1 MDLFK
6 LFGTIAINNE
16 SAKDDIDD
24 VTNLA
29 ESARDRISTG
39 FGNIGRAAV
48 GMGKLVGGAL
58 LGSGAIGGALM
69 SVTESTMEYR
79 TAMGKLDAA
88 FITSGHSADTAT
100 STYNGLVRI
109 LGDTDVAVEAANHL
123 ALLADNEQDLQTW
136 TNICTGVF
144 ATFGDSLPIEGLTE
158 AANETAKV
166 GQVTGPLADA
176 LNWAGVSE
184 DAFNA
189 SLAACSTEQERQ
201 QLIME
206 TLNGLYDDASQR
218 YQEMNADVIA
228 ANEAQ
233 EKFSSAMASF
243 GETAQPIV
251 NAIRDGLGTLLLALT
266 DLVAGADFSA
276 IEAGISS
283 AFSWL
288 IDTVVP
294 AVGDFVN
301 FVIQNKEPII
311 ATIAAV
317 AAGFVAWNVVS
328 IIQGVI
334 TAIKAW
340 QLATQGMTVAQKL
353 LNLAM
358 NANPI
363 GIIITVITALV
374 AAFIY
379 LWNNCEGFRNFFINM
394 WENIK
399 VAFAAVVE
407 WLGQA
412 IDSIVQWF
420 VDAWAWI
427 QDAWSSVGEFF
438 QGIWDGI
445 CSAFS
450 AVGTWFSEK
459 FTAARQGIEDAWS
472 NVSDFFSGV
481 WDGVCGV
488 FDTAKEVVN
497 ENLSNMRTA
506 YEEHGGGIQGAAAAM
521 IEGVKG
527 HYTAG
532 YDFIN
537 NLTGG
542 KLGEM
547 VSKVKEKLTAAK
559 DAVVNKLNEIK
570 TNFTNKLNAVKT
582 TVTNIFNAVKTAITN
597 PIETAKNTVKNIVD
611 TIKGFFSNMNI
622 SFPHIKL
629 PHFSISPAGW
639 KIGDLLEGSIPSLG
653 ISWYAK
659 AMDNPMLMESPT
671 IFGYNPESGKLMGG
685 GEAGSEVV
693 SGTDKLMEMIGQA
706 VESKMAT
713 QLDRMIEQLD
723 ALVDGNVE
731 MLKALIAGH
740 TIVLNKRE
748 VARTVREY
756 A

>member
-16 SAKDDIDD
+16 SAKDDLDE

-29 ESARDRISTG
+29 ENARDRISTG

-58 LGSGAIGGALM
+58 LGSGAIGGALV

-88 FITSGHSADTAT
+88 FITSGHSAETAT
-100 STYNGLVRI
+100 ATYNGLVRV
-109 LGDTDVAVEAANHL
+109 LGDTDVAVEASNHL

-233 EKFSSAMASF
+233 EKFSAAMASF

-276 IEAGISS
+276 IESGISS

-301 FVIQNKEPII
+301 FVLENKEPIL
-311 ATIAAV
+311 AVIAAV
-317 AAGFVAWNVVS
+317 AAGFVAWNIVSIVQGVVS
-328 IIQGVI
+328 
-334 TAIKAW
+334 AIKAW
-340 QLATQGMTVAQKL
+340 QLATQGMTIAQKL

-358 NANPI
+358 AANPI
-363 GIIITVITALV
+363 GIIITVIAALV
-374 AAFIY
+374 AAFIV
-379 LWNNCEGFRNFFINM
+379 LWNNCEGFRNFFINL

-399 VAFAAVVE
+399 NIVSNAVEAVKNFFGNLVSGVQEKFNAMKEAATEKFNAIKDAAVEKFNAIKDAVTE
-407 WLGQA
+407 KFNAAKEAMGTIMQA
-412 IDSIVQWF
+412 AKDV
-420 VDAWAWI
+420 V
-427 QDAWSSVGEFF
+427 
-438 QGIWDGI
+438 
-445 CSAFS
+445 
-450 AVGTWFSEK
+450 SEK
-459 FTAARQGIEDAWS
+459 LSAMKAAYD
-472 NVSDFFSGV
+472 
-481 WDGVCGV
+481 
-488 FDTAKEVVN
+488 
-497 ENLSNMRTA
+497 
-506 YEEHGGGIQGAAAAM
+506 EHGGGIKGAAAAIM
-521 IEGVKG
+521 EGVKG
-527 HYTAG
+527 YYTAG

-570 TNFTNKLNAVKT
+570 TNFTTKLNAVKN
-582 TVTNIFNAVKTAITN
+582 TVTSIFNAVKTAITN

-611 TIKGFFSNMNI
+611 TIKGFFSGMTI

-639 KIGDLLEGSIPSLG
+639 KIRDLLEGSIPSLG

-659 AMDNPMLMESPT
+659 AMDNPMIMEKPT
-671 IFGYNPESGKLMGG
+671 IFGYNAASGNLLGG

-693 SGTDKLMEMIGQA
+693 SGTDKLMDMIGQA

-713 QLDRMIEQLD
+713 QLDRMIGQLD
-723 ALVDGNVE
+723 ALVDGNGE
-731 MLKALIAGH
+731 MLKALLAGH

>member
-16 SAKDDIDD
+16 NANKNIEE
-24 VTNLA
+24 VTRLA
-29 ESARDRISTG
+29 EDARDKISTG

-48 GMGKLVGGAL
+48 GMGKLIGGAL
-58 LGSGAIGGALM
+58 IGSGAIGGALM

-88 FITSGHSADTAT
+88 FITAGHSAETAT
-100 STYNGLVRI
+100 ATYNGLVRV
-109 LGDTDVAVEAANHL
+109 LGDTDVAVEASNHL
-123 ALLADNEQDLQTW
+123 ALLCDNEQDLQTW

-176 LNWAGVSE
+176 LNWAGISE

-189 SLAACSTEQERQ
+189 SLSACTTEQERQ

-206 TLNGLYDDASQR
+206 TLNGVYDDASQR

-233 EKFSSAMASF
+233 EKFSAAMASF

-266 DLVAGADFSA
+266 DLVASADFSA

-288 IDTVVP
+288 IDNVVP
-294 AVGDFVN
+294 AVSDFVN
-301 FVIQNKEPII
+301 FVLENKEPILAVI
-311 ATIAAV
+311 AGV

-328 IIQGVI
+328 IVQGVI
-334 TAIKAW
+334 SAIQAW
-340 QLATQGMTVAQKL
+340 KLATEGMTIAQKL

-358 NANPI
+358 SANPI
-363 GIIITVITALV
+363 GIIITVIAALV
-374 AAFIY
+374 AAFIV

-394 WENIK
+394 WESIK

-420 VDAWAWI
+420 RDAWAWI
-427 QDAWSSVGEFF
+427 QEAWSSAGEFF
-438 QGIWDGI
+438 QGVWDGI

-459 FTAARQGIEDAWS
+459 FTAAKEGIQNAWS
-472 NVSDFFSGV
+472 NVTDFFQGV

-488 FDTAKEVVN
+488 FDTAKDVMN
-497 ENLSNMRTA
+497 EKLSNMRTA
-506 YEEHGGGIQGAAAAM
+506 YEEHGGGIQGAAAALF
-521 IEGVKG
+521 EGVKG
-527 HYTAG
+527 YYTAG

-542 KLGEM
+542 KLGE
-547 VSKVKEKLTAAK
+547 VVAKFKEKMTAAK
-559 DAVVNKLNEIK
+559 EAVVGKLEEIK
-570 TNFTNKLNAVKT
+570 TNFTNKLNAAKT
-582 TVTNIFNAVKTAITN
+582 TVTNIFNAIKTAIQN
-597 PIETAKNTVKNIVD
+597 PIETAKTIVQNAINA
-611 TIKGFFSNMNI
+611 IKGFFNFTI
-622 SFPHIKL
+622 SWPHIPM
-629 PHFSISPAGW
+629 PHFSISPSGW
-639 KIGDLLEGSIPSLG
+639 KIGDLLKGSIPSLG
-653 ISWYAK
+653 IEWYAK
-659 AMDNPMLMESPT
+659 AMENPMLMENPT
-671 IFGYNPESGKLMGG
+671 VFGMNPESGKMRVG

-693 SGTDKLMEMIGQA
+693 SGTDKLMSMIEQA
-706 VESKMAT
+706 VENKMTAY
-713 QLDRMIEQLD
+713 QQRIIELLG

-731 MLKALIAGH
+731 MLKALLAGH

>member
-16 SAKDDIDD
+16 SAKDDLDE

-29 ESARDRISTG
+29 ENARDRISTG

-58 LGSGAIGGALM
+58 LGSGAIGGALV

-88 FITSGHSADTAT
+88 FITSGHSAETAT
-100 STYNGLVRI
+100 ATYNGLVRV
-109 LGDTDVAVEAANHL
+109 LGDTDVAVEASNHL

-233 EKFSSAMASF
+233 EKFSAAMASF

-276 IEAGISS
+276 IESGISS

-301 FVIQNKEPII
+301 FVLENKEPIL
-311 ATIAAV
+311 AVIAAV
-317 AAGFVAWNVVS
+317 AAGFVAWNIVSIVQGVVS
-328 IIQGVI
+328 
-334 TAIKAW
+334 AIKAW
-340 QLATQGMTVAQKL
+340 QLATQGMTIAQKL

-358 NANPI
+358 AANPI
-363 GIIITVITALV
+363 GIIITVIAALV
-374 AAFIY
+374 AAFIV
-379 LWNNCEGFRNFFINM
+379 LWNNCEGFRNFFINL

-399 VAFAAVVE
+399 NIVSNAVEAVKNFFGNLVSGVQEKFNAMKEAATEKFNAIKDAAVEKFNAIKDAVTE
-407 WLGQA
+407 KFNAAKEAMGTIMQA
-412 IDSIVQWF
+412 AKDV
-420 VDAWAWI
+420 V
-427 QDAWSSVGEFF
+427 
-438 QGIWDGI
+438 
-445 CSAFS
+445 
-450 AVGTWFSEK
+450 SEK
-459 FTAARQGIEDAWS
+459 
-472 NVSDFFSGV
+472 
-481 WDGVCGV
+481 
-488 FDTAKEVVN
+488 
-497 ENLSNMRTA
+497 LSAMRSA
-506 YEEHGGGIQGAAAAM
+506 YDEHGGGIKGAAAAIM
-521 IEGVKG
+521 EGVKG
-527 HYTAG
+527 YYTAG

-570 TNFTNKLNAVKT
+570 TNFTTKLNAVKN
-582 TVTNIFNAVKTAITN
+582 TVTSIFNAVKTAITN

-611 TIKGFFSNMNI
+611 TIKGFFSGMTI

-639 KIGDLLEGSIPSLG
+639 KIRDLLEGSIPSLG

-659 AMDNPMLMESPT
+659 AMDNPMIMEKPT
-671 IFGYNPESGKLMGG
+671 IFGYNAASGNLLGG

-693 SGTDKLMEMIGQA
+693 SGTDKLMDMIGQA

-713 QLDRMIEQLD
+713 QLDRMIGQLD
-723 ALVDGNVE
+723 ALVDGNGE
-731 MLKALIAGH
+731 MLKALLAGH

>member
-16 SAKDDIDD
+16 SAKDDLDE

-29 ESARDRISTG
+29 ENARDRISTG

-58 LGSGAIGGALM
+58 LGSGAIGGALV

-88 FITSGHSADTAT
+88 FITSGHSAETAT
-100 STYNGLVRI
+100 ATYNGLVRV
-109 LGDTDVAVEAANHL
+109 LGDTDVAVEASNHL

-233 EKFSSAMASF
+233 EKFSAAMASF

-276 IEAGISS
+276 IESGISS

-301 FVIQNKEPII
+301 FVLENKEPIL
-311 ATIAAV
+311 AVIAAV
-317 AAGFVAWNVVS
+317 AAGFVAWNIVSIVQGVVS
-328 IIQGVI
+328 
-334 TAIKAW
+334 AIKAW
-340 QLATQGMTVAQKL
+340 QLATQGMTIAQKL

-358 NANPI
+358 AANPI
-363 GIIITVITALV
+363 GIIITVIAALV
-374 AAFIY
+374 AAFIV
-379 LWNNCEGFRNFFINM
+379 LWNNCEGFRNFFINL

-399 VAFAAVVE
+399 NIVSNAVEAVKNFFGNLVSGVQEKFNAMKEAATEKFNAIKDAAVEKFNAIKDAVTE
-407 WLGQA
+407 KFNAAKEAMGTIMQA
-412 IDSIVQWF
+412 AKDV
-420 VDAWAWI
+420 V
-427 QDAWSSVGEFF
+427 
-438 QGIWDGI
+438 
-445 CSAFS
+445 
-450 AVGTWFSEK
+450 SEK
-459 FTAARQGIEDAWS
+459 
-472 NVSDFFSGV
+472 
-481 WDGVCGV
+481 
-488 FDTAKEVVN
+488 
-497 ENLSNMRTA
+497 LSAMRSA
-506 YEEHGGGIQGAAAAM
+506 YDEHGGGIKGAAAAIM
-521 IEGVKG
+521 EGVKG
-527 HYTAG
+527 YYTAG

-570 TNFTNKLNAVKT
+570 TNFTTKLNAVKN
-582 TVTNIFNAVKTAITN
+582 TVTSIFNAVKTAITN

-611 TIKGFFSNMNI
+611 TIKGFFSGMTI

-639 KIGDLLEGSIPSLG
+639 KIRDLLEGSIPSLG

-659 AMDNPMLMESPT
+659 AMDNPMIMEKPT
-671 IFGYNPESGKLMGG
+671 IFGYNAASGNLLGG

-693 SGTDKLMEMIGQA
+693 SGTDKLMDMIGQA

-713 QLDRMIEQLD
+713 QLDRMIGQLD
-723 ALVDGNVE
+723 ALVEGNGE
-731 MLKALIAGH
+731 MLKALLAGH